1 APRIWIDSFYPILGS
16 PCLLFSLAANFA
28 LEGERGMK
36 SIVEEIFYGNL
47 RPEERIVPRDPD
59 YRPLNKKNFDLM
71 QEAKE
76 SFSEKDFAT
85 LEQILDLNGESN
97 SMVIREAFVQGF
109 RMGTLVMI
117 EVFCEEG
124 GKR

>member
-1 APRIWIDSFYPILGS
+1 
-16 PCLLFSLAANFA
+16 
-28 LEGERGMK
+28 MK

-59 YRPLNKKNFDLM
+59 YRPLNKKISDLM

-97 SMVIREAFVQGF
+97 SMVIREALSRALGWG
-109 RMGTLVMI
+109 RW
-117 EVFCEEG
+117 
-124 GKR
+124 